1 MRAEQLH
8 GHSVPPDL
16 LGGGLEQ
23 HARALIVDEMHGGQ
37 LLHAYKSVCLRVDI
51 SIMVIGDAS
60 DIIRN
65 DRKTPEISNAP
76 VHMKQDT
83 TSIEYLNLM
92 P

>member
-1 MRAEQLH
+1 MCEYWGLRLH
-8 GHSVPPDL
+8 V
-16 LGGGLEQ
+16 
-23 HARALIVDEMHGGQ
+23 
-37 LLHAYKSVCLRVDI
+37 YKLRYKYVCLRVDI

-76 VHMKQDT
+76 LHMKQDT